1 MSAATIAQ
9 NAEPPH
15 AKLAYHDPKKAP
27 TLARLERLVG
37 HPVDPA
43 KVRAAIG
50 TFEVAPAR
58 PLLARSPGVR
68 ATVEAMVALRE
79 PALELDPIDPFP
91 AARTGRWA
99 PRRSFTLL
107 EVTSGLP
114 DDSRDEDQQARTLV
128 ERQRQG
134 RVRAAQAALGA
145 ADPQVAAQVF
155 RDQGKL
161 ARFCARFSITPADI
175 CPHQAEVSP
184 AGTRCSWCRGSHGA
198 FRPIRVED
206 VTGVLSSPC
215 DPLAEVRAREAAILP
230 GAEG

>member
-1 MSAATIAQ
+1 MTETEAAQ
-9 NAEPPH
+9 NAEQ
-15 AKLAYHDPKKAP
+15 ANAELAYTH
-27 TLARLERLVG
+27 LAG
-37 HPVDPA
+37 
-43 KVRAAIG
+43 VR
-50 TFEVAPAR
+50 EAR
-58 PLLARSPGVR
+58 P
-68 ATVEAMVALRE
+68 
-79 PALELDPIDPFP
+79 
-91 AARTGRWA
+91 A
-99 PRRSFTLL
+99 PRRRDGSRTRSDARLAYRTPLVGGEDGVDDRRFSVLD
-107 EVTSGLP
+107 VTSGLP